1 MNGNKLDRLVGLGVA
16 ELAGR
21 QAQLEAQKERPSK
34 GVALAIRMTK
44 AAIER
49 ATEIDRTG
57 AAKGHSDKPFMQHKV
72 DKYSALSH
80 GSQIES
86 FKDVFHFFVHRPD
99 ASQNAV
105 IKVECSDSAARRE
118 FQGRLFADVDRAKS
132 ACSKYLARTASGET
146 QRPSND
152 PEVTGTYYDKSSLR
166 TERLRIASD
175 LLRNF
180 KPVPLSERRAAERFA
195 QGGGSSRD
203 DGWYTY

>member
-1 MNGNKLDRLVGLGVA
+1 MDGNKIDRLVGLGVA
-16 ELAGR
+16 ELTGR
-21 QAQLEAQKERPSK
+21 QTRLEAQKDRPSK

-49 ATEIDRTG
+49 AAEIDRTG
-57 AAKGHSDKPFMQHKV
+57 QAKGCSEKPFRQHKV
-72 DKYSALSH
+72 DQYSALPH

-105 IKVECSDSAARRE
+105 IKVGCSDSAARRE
-118 FQGRLFADVDRAKS
+118 FQGRLFADLDRAKA

-175 LLRNF
+175 LLKNF
-180 KPVPLSERRAAERFA
+180 KLVPPSERRAAERFA
-195 QGGGSSRD
+195 QGQGTYPEQF
-203 DGWYTY
+203 WY

>member
-1 MNGNKLDRLVGLGVA
+1 MDGNKLDRLVGLGVA

-118 FQGRLFADVDRAKS
+118 FQGKIFSDLDAAKRA
-132 ACSKYLARTASGET
+132 CERYLARTASGET

-152 PEVTGTYYDKSSLR
+152 PEITGTYLDKASLR
-166 TERLRIASD
+166 MERLRIASE
-175 LLRNF
+175 LLKNF
-180 KPVPLSERRAAERFA
+180 KPVPLSEHRQAERFA
-195 QGGGSSRD
+195 QGQG
-203 DGWYTY
+203 TYPEQFWI